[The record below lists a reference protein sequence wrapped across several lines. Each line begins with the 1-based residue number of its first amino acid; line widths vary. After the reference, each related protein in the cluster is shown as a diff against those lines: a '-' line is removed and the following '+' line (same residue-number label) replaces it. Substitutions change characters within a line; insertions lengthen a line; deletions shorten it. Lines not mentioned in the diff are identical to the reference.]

1 MMFII
6 AHYLCSLEAQVPKE
20 DMQLMATSVYEPDG
34 GNYFIIEKF

>member
-20 DMQLMATSVYEPDG
+20 DMQLLATSDYQADG